1 MPFNQISTQANK
13 LVALTKKLNSRSKT
27 KVIAIT
33 SGKGGVGKS
42 TLTSN
47 MAFLMS
53 QKNLKVAV
61 LDADIGLSNLQVL
74 FNVKPKKTYFDY
86 FNGDTKIGE
95 ILTKTPYENITL
107 IAGRSGHKY
116 VGMNNSMIFSQI
128 INEIVSLNHFDILLI
143 DTGAGINEYVQEFL
157 ELTDNILAL
166 TTTDP
171 SALTDVYALIK
182 MLSEKKNKLMLCF
195 NHTKK
200 YETGE
205 TITNSLIN
213 LATKNRLNRK
223 FMVKYIGNVCE
234 SKSISTTGR
243 LRKLFTKEISSD
255 LAVVHLGCVV
265 QNLLKEIR

>member
-1 MPFNQISTQANK
+1 MPFHRISTQANR
-13 LVALTKKLNSRSKT
+13 LVNLTKNIANPSKT

-42 TLTSN
+42 TFSANISYL
-47 MAFLMS
+47 L
-53 QKNLKVAV
+53 KEKGLKVAV

-74 FNVKPKKTYFDY
+74 FNVKPRTTYFDY
-86 FNGDTKIGE
+86 FNGQSDIKS
-95 ILTKTPYENITL
+95 ILTPTRYDNISL
-107 IAGRSGHKY
+107 IAGQSGHQY
-116 VGMNNSMIFSQI
+116 TNMNNSMVFTQVV
-128 INEIVSLNHFDILLI
+128 NEIISLNHFDVLLI

-171 SALTDVYALIK
+171 SALTDVYALMK
-182 MLSEKKNKLMLCF
+182 MLSKKKNKLLLSF
-195 NHTKK
+195 NYTKK

-213 LATKNRLNRK
+213 LASKNRLNRN

-234 SKSISTTGR
+234 SKSVTTTSR
-243 LRKLFTKEISSD
+243 LRKLFAKELRNEMATIQLRS
-255 LAVVHLGCVV
+255 VVD
-265 QNLLKEIR
+265 NLLKELI